1 MLSTQGTIL
10 KRATIQDV
18 ARLAGVSL
26 STVSAVTNGKNI
38 VSEDTKSRVIEAVA
52 RLNYQPSLY
61 ASNLARHRPRVL
73 GLIVSDL
80 LNPFFAE
87 TAQAFER
94 ECRKHSYQI
103 SLLETQF
110 SPSRLRESVHQMLGM
125 RVAGVAVLTSEFDE
139 ESFAMLKE
147 SESSSVFLDVGAA
160 GPHMGN
166 IRVDTKT
173 GMFEAVQHL
182 VELGHRK
189 ILLIRNAVANEPE
202 PSLLTH
208 RYRKQGFSEAIRRH
222 RSQGLEGTVL
232 VAPGRSVVAGLK
244 GIRKALNMERFTSV
258 IAIND
263 LLAMGVYRGLIEA
276 GLRIPQDISVI
287 GFDNTYLSEFM
298 NPPMTTVHIPREELC
313 KTAVEMLLEE
323 GDNRKGREVKIET
336 KLVIRESTAV
346 PKLA

>member
-1 MLSTQGTIL
+1 MKRTTIL
-10 KRATIQDV
+10 DV
-18 ARLAGVSL
+18 ARLANVSL
-26 STVSAVTNGKNI
+26 STVSAVTNGKDI
-38 VSEDTKSRVIEAVA
+38 VSEDTKSRVLEAVA
-52 RLNYQPSLY
+52 RLNYRPSLY

-94 ECRKHSYQI
+94 ECRKRSYQI

-110 SPSRLRESVHQMLGM
+110 SSARLRASVHQMLGM
-125 RVAGVAVLTSEFDE
+125 RVAGIAVLTSEFDE
-139 ESFAMLKE
+139 ESFATLKE
-147 SESSSVFLDVGAA
+147 TEVSSVFLDVGAA

-166 IRVDTKT
+166 IRVDTKS

-189 ILLIRNAVANEPE
+189 ILLVRNAIANEPE

-208 RYRKQGFSEAIRRH
+208 QYRKQGFSEAIRWH
-222 RSQGLEGTVL
+222 RSQRVEGSVV
-232 VAPGRSVVAGLK
+232 VAPGRSAAAGLK
-244 GIRKALNMERFTSV
+244 GIRTALSTEEFTSV

-263 LLAMGVYRGLIEA
+263 MLAMGVYRGLIEA
-276 GLRIPQDISVI
+276 GLRIPQDISVV
-287 GFDNTYLSEFM
+287 GFDNTYVSEFM
-298 NPPMTTVHIPREELC
+298 SPPMTTVHIPREELC

-323 GDNRKGREVKIET
+323 ATQPKGREVKIET
-336 KLVIRESTAV
+336 KLVIRESTA
-346 PKLA
+346 PPRQA

>member
-1 MLSTQGTIL
+1 MKQ
-10 KRATIQDV
+10 ATIQEV
-18 ARLAGVSL
+18 ARLASVSL
-26 STVSAVTNGKNI
+26 STVSAVMNGKDI
-38 VSEDTKSRVIEAVA
+38 VSEDTKSRVLEAVA
-52 RLNYQPSLY
+52 RLNYRPSLY

-110 SPSRLRESVHQMLGM
+110 SPSRLRASVHQMLGM
-125 RVAGVAVLTSEFDE
+125 RVAGIAVLTSEFDA
-139 ESFAMLKE
+139 ESFAMLKATDV
-147 SESSSVFLDVGAA
+147 SSVFLDVGAA

-189 ILLIRNAVANEPE
+189 ILLVRNAVTNEPE

-208 RYRKQGFSEAIRRH
+208 QYRKQGFSEAIRRH
-222 RSQGLEGTVL
+222 RSHGVGGTVV
-232 VAPGRSVVAGLK
+232 VASGRSVFAGLK
-244 GIRKALNMERFTSV
+244 GIRKALSTEGFTSV

-263 LLAMGVYRGLIEA
+263 MLAMGVYRGLSEA
-276 GLRIPQDISVI
+276 GLRIPQDISVV
-287 GFDNTYLSEFM
+287 GFDNTYLSEFTS
-298 NPPMTTVHIPREELC
+298 PPMTTVDIPRETLC

-323 GDNRKGREVKIET
+323 AGHRKGREVKIET
-336 KLVIRESTAV
+336 KLVVRESTAP
-346 PKLA
+346 PKQT